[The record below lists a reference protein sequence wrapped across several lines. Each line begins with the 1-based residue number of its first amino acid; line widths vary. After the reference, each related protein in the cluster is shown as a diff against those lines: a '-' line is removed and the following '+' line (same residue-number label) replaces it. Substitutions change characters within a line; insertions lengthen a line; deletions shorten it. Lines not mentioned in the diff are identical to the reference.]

1 MLRRCPCFYDSHKR
15 IAIIFLIILIIS
27 DYGKYNSFA
36 LTAFK
41 ADIALIRFAMVRN
54 TDKFT
59 VANIM
64 FILQKQK
71 ISLLFL
77 SYMTKENSYPS
88 GLTRFTCLLQIAI
101 IFYSRALSVK
111 DSLYLKDD
119 WYFLR

>member
-1 MLRRCPCFYDSHKR
+1 
-15 IAIIFLIILIIS
+15 
-27 DYGKYNSFA
+27 
-36 LTAFK
+36 
-41 ADIALIRFAMVRN
+41 
-54 TDKFT
+54 
-59 VANIM
+59 M